1 MRSKFPIFESNPDLV
16 YLDSA
21 ATCHKP
27 KSVIDALTHFYSHE
41 YATVHRAVY
50 RSSLIATEKY
60 NLARTTAQ
68 KFINA
73 AHFEEVIFT
82 RGTTDAINLVAQSYG
97 RTFLKKG
104 DEILISE
111 MEHHSNII
119 PWQILAKETGAKLCL
134 IPMSPEGILQWEGA
148 ITPKTKIVAVA
159 HISNVTGT
167 INPVALIA
175 KEAHRMGAI
184 LLVDGAQA
192 SAHMKIDVQ
201 EIGCDFYAFSGH
213 KCYGPTGIGVLYGKK
228 ELLAKMPPIQ
238 GGGDM
243 ADRVDMESSTYK
255 EAPLRFE
262 AGTPLIG
269 PAIALKSALDF
280 IEKTGRENIRA
291 HEEKLL
297 RLATVEMLKI
307 KGLRILGTAP
317 NKGPLI
323 TFVIDGIH
331 PLDVASFLDVKHIAI
346 RSGHLC
352 AQPVL
357 RCFGLEAADRISFGI
372 YNTEEEVH
380 QFIKA
385 LRECAEL
392 HKK

>member
-1 MRSKFPIFESNPDLV
+1 MD
-16 YLDSA
+16 
-21 ATCHKP
+21 
-27 KSVIDALTHFYSHE
+27 
-41 YATVHRAVY
+41 
-50 RSSLIATEKY
+50 
-60 NLARTTAQ
+60 
-68 KFINA
+68 
-73 AHFEEVIFT
+73 
-82 RGTTDAINLVAQSYG
+82 
-97 RTFLKKG
+97 
-104 DEILISE
+104 
-111 MEHHSNII
+111 
-119 PWQILAKETGAKLCL
+119 
-134 IPMSPEGILQWEGA
+134 
-148 ITPKTKIVAVA
+148 
-159 HISNVTGT
+159 
-167 INPVALIA
+167 
-175 KEAHRMGAI
+175 
-184 LLVDGAQA
+184 
-192 SAHMKIDVQ
+192 IDVQ
-201 EIGCDFYAFSGH
+201 KIDCDFYAFSGH

-280 IEKTGRENIRA
+280 IEKTGKENIRA

-297 RLATVEMLKI
+297 RLATVEMLRI
-307 KGLRILGTAP
+307 PGLKILGTAP

-331 PLDVASFLDVKHIAI
+331 PLDVASFLDMKHIAI

-385 LRECAEL
+385 LRECVEL
-392 HKK
+392 HETQEFIPEQLLSRTIE